1 MLNRG
6 SEDVGD
12 PKADLAAGDGDVAA
26 RPNSVEGIFWHFL
39 IVNATE

>member
-1 MLNRG
+1 MLAA
-6 SEDVGD
+6 
-12 PKADLAAGDGDVAA
+12 KADLAAGDGDVAA